1 MRCVIRLHMFFKQH
15 FPAASAVS
23 HACRSQTMGT
33 GHTGIPPWGHELWC
47 VVSSSQIKMDVL
59 SHVFLSPQGVK
70 GRGGITDFLSFHD
83 GEEPV
88 LGGTVQ
94 SGGSWPQ
101 TSSLMTFLY
110 R

>member
-1 MRCVIRLHMFFKQH
+1 
-15 FPAASAVS
+15 
-23 HACRSQTMGT
+23 
-33 GHTGIPPWGHELWC
+33 
-47 VVSSSQIKMDVL
+47 MDVL
-59 SHVFLSPQGVK
+59 GLCFSALGVK
-70 GRGGITDFLSFHD
+70 GRGGITDFLSFRD

-94 SGGSWPQ
+94 SGGRWPQ